1 MNQRDRRFFNQ
12 FDRGSYSKTSSE
24 NDSRETTVVNQGT
37 DILVRCKQILAEHY
51 KNRLK
56 ALILFGSAA
65 RQELTPSS
73 DIDLLVVLP
82 QPFDYCQELRT
93 IVELLYPFQL
103 EASHWISAKPAEVS
117 DFEAG
122 TIQLYRNIQ
131 KEGVM
136 L

>member
-1 MNQRDRRFFNQ
+1 MLQPE
-12 FDRGSYSKTSSE
+12 G
-24 NDSRETTVVNQGT
+24 
-37 DILVRCKQILAEHY
+37 ILKSCKQILMQHY

-56 ALILFGSAA
+56 GLILYGSAA
-65 RQELTPSS
+65 RQELAPNS

-93 IVELLYPFQL
+93 IVDLLYPLQL
-103 EASHWISAKPAEVS
+103 EASHWISAKPAEAS
-117 DFEAG
+117 EFETG

-131 KEGVM
+131 KEGIT